1 MVVTDQREQ
10 LVSDP
15 LDQAP
20 DPLDQAPDPWEPPQ
34 PVEPMVLLL
43 VFAALLV
50 LCLVT
55 AGALLVTAA

>member
-15 LDQAP
+15 P
-20 DPLDQAPDPWEPPQ
+20 DQAPDPWEPPQ